1 MKPLL
6 VLASTSASRRAL
18 MENAGLEFSA
28 VAANIDERE
37 VEKPLIAAG
46 MGPAGIALGLARAKA
61 LSVSAGIPGAFVVGC
76 DQTMSLGERLYHK
89 PADRAEALA
98 HLASLSGRTH
108 RLNSALAI
116 ARDGEIIY
124 ETVSH
129 ADMSMRQF
137 SDDYIGRYLD
147 RNGEKVLKS
156 VGAYQLEG
164 EGIRLFESIDGDYFT
179 ILGLPLMPLLGKL
192 RELELIDG

>member
-37 VEKPLIAAG
+37 VEKPLLAAG

-108 RLNSALAI
+108 QLNSALAI

-192 RELELIDG
+192 RELELIDD

>member
-37 VEKPLIAAG
+37 VEKPLLAAG

-98 HLASLSGRTH
+98 HLSSLSGRTH

>member
-108 RLNSALAI
+108 QLNSALAI